1 MPATNPE
8 LTQVPHPL
16 PLWVDAASV
25 ATERPPPALLLPM
38 TRSSSFFL
46 PEVSTAEFEG
56 YLAGLRHLVDQPSPF
71 TAPDTVTAIMDT
83 VHRRMTRSLPNYRHN
98 RDAAGNLI
106 CVPAEIIPSA
116 PILYLSAH
124 VDTVP
129 ANPSVWTSPFA
140 PHPAFED
147 EHQLVAQGVND
158 CKAGVAAQLW
168 LAELAAGGDLDL
180 QNIVFTFT
188 FKEEGSGP
196 KTGSALG
203 EAFGSG
209 LPAPTP
215 GSTLLVLENTIRSD
229 SPYLPLVYAA
239 ENSSYTIR
247 LTGPLVALRAA
258 QLALAHWRPVAI
270 TPITAPLSE
279 WGWTDHP
286 PQGHVCTA
294 PPDKNPLLAAL
305 LAADR
310 FTLLN
315 AGDERSH
322 GTVPSSIGLAPGSTP
337 DAAHRLTLTK
347 RGNFPLAATLAEL
360 APYDY
365 TPVKPLAQSVGFD
378 VTERCAASPV
388 GAAFLAAADAGA
400 VAFDRNP
407 GASDA
412 TIITSALTPAYR
424 EILLPLVCGPGTRSQ
439 RTARPPRFTHGPNET
454 FVKPAGRRALATLLA
469 VLTRA
474 GHVTPAPATRRDRG
488 SSPTIPPS
496 AHSA

>member
-1 MPATNPE
+1 MNPE
-8 LTQVPHPL
+8 LTQAPRPRPL

-25 ATERPPPALLLPM
+25 ATERPPPALLLTM

-46 PEVSTAEFEG
+46 PEVSTAEFER

-83 VHRRMTRSLPNYRHN
+83 VHRRMTRSLPSYRHN

-106 CVPAEIIPSA
+106 CVPAEIIASA

-129 ANPSVWTSPFA
+129 ANPSIWTSPFA

-158 CKAGVAAQLW
+158 CKAGVATQLW
-168 LAELAAGGDLDL
+168 LAELAACGALDL

-196 KTGSALG
+196 KTGTALG
-203 EAFGSG
+203 EAFGSD

-229 SPYLPLVYAA
+229 APYVPLVYAA

-258 QLALAHWRPVAI
+258 QLALAQWRPVAI
-270 TPITAPLSE
+270 TPIVAPLSE
-279 WGWTDHP
+279 WMWTDHP

-294 PPDKNPLLAAL
+294 PPEK
-305 LAADR
+305 
-310 FTLLN
+310 TL
-315 AGDERSH
+315 SSP
-322 GTVPSSIGLAPGSTP
+322 PSSPRTAPPCLVPATNAPTAPFPRTSASPLVPRPMRPIVSRSPNAATFRSLQPSPSSHPTTTPRSSPSPNPWALTSP
-337 DAAHRLTLTK
+337 DAAH
-347 RGNFPLAATLAEL
+347 
-360 APYDY
+360 
-365 TPVKPLAQSVGFD
+365 
-378 VTERCAASPV
+378 
-388 GAAFLAAADAGA
+388 
-400 VAFDRNP
+400 
-407 GASDA
+407 
-412 TIITSALTPAYR
+412 
-424 EILLPLVCGPGTRSQ
+424 
-439 RTARPPRFTHGPNET
+439 H
-454 FVKPAGRRALATLLA
+454 
-469 VLTRA
+469 
-474 GHVTPAPATRRDRG
+474 
-488 SSPTIPPS
+488 PPS
-496 AHSA
+496 ARPFSPPPTPARSPLIATPAHPTPPSSPRRSPRLIGRFCCRLSVAREPVPNARRCPPGLPTARMRLL

>member
-8 LTQVPHPL
+8 LTQAPRPL
-16 PLWVDAASV
+16 RLWVDAASV
-25 ATERPPPALLLPM
+25 ATERPPPPLLLTM

-83 VHRRMTRSLPNYRHN
+83 VHRRMTRSLPNYRDN

-106 CVPAEIIPSA
+106 CVPAEIIASA

-129 ANPSVWTSPFA
+129 ANPSIWTSPFA

-158 CKAGVAAQLW
+158 CKAGVATQLW
-168 LAELAAGGDLDL
+168 LAELAACGALDL

-196 KTGSALG
+196 KTGTALG
-203 EAFGSG
+203 EAFGSD

-229 SPYLPLVYAA
+229 APYVPLVYAA

-270 TPITAPLSE
+270 TPIIAPLSE
-279 WGWTDHP
+279 WVWTDHP

-310 FTLLN
+310 STLLS

-322 GTVPSSIGLAPGSTP
+322 GTVPSSIGLAPSSH
-337 DAAHRLTLTK
+337 AHQTRQLSA
-347 RGNFPLAATLAEL
+347 R
-360 APYDY
+360 
-365 TPVKPLAQSVGFD
+365 
-378 VTERCAASPV
+378 
-388 GAAFLAAADAGA
+388 
-400 VAFDRNP
+400 RNP
-407 GASDA
+407 RRA
-412 TIITSALTPAYR
+412 
-424 EILLPLVCGPGTRSQ
+424 
-439 RTARPPRFTHGPNET
+439 RTARLHPGQAPRPI
-454 FVKPAGRRALATLLA
+454 
-469 VLTRA
+469 
-474 GHVTPAPATRRDRG
+474 RG
-488 SSPTIPPS
+488 L
-496 AHSA
+496 